1 MFTKV
6 KNRHVPVLKIITLK
20 EETGITHIKSEG
32 FSLNIAAS
40 SIMIFIKY
48 CSIQYH
54 DFQKI

>member
-40 SIMIFIKY
+40 SIMIFKKFKKVT
-48 CSIQYH
+48 S
-54 DFQKI
+54 QKS